1 MDDTGSVRDTIEF
14 LIRRY
19 ALHDHLPVDLT
30 GLLDRFTVRRYPFT
44 AWTLGFAVV
53 RPREIHIGINA
64 NLPAPWQRL
73 AEAHEIGH
81 IVAYH
86 PHRLYTCKAYQW
98 DQEEHERAAQLVAAR
113 LLVPLAAVQT
123 YGVEFTP
130 AALANLLAVPTAL
143 VDLRWAQAKLEGGV

>member
-1 MDDTGSVRDTIEF
+1 MDGATRETIDF

-19 ALHDHLPVDLT
+19 ELHDRLPVDLG

-53 RPREIHIGINA
+53 RPREIHIGINGH
-64 NLPAPWQRL
+64 LPGPWQRL

-81 IVAYH
+81 IIAYH

-98 DQEEHERAAQLVAAR
+98 DQDEHEREAQMAAAL
-113 LLVPLAAVQT
+113 LLVPLRAAQAYQVD
-123 YGVEFTP
+123 FTP
-130 AALANLLAVPTAL
+130 AQLADMLQVPVSL
-143 VDLRWAQAKLEGGV
+143 VDLRWTQAHLDGEL